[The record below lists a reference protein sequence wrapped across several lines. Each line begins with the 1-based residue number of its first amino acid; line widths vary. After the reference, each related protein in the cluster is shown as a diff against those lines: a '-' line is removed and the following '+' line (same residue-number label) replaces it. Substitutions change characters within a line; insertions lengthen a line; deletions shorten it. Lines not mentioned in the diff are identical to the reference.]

1 MSGNSNWISAD
12 VKNFWTDIAH
22 SDHVLQLYEND
33 GVFLDTLTG
42 FVLDAIHANETVVVI
57 ATHAH
62 LNSLERRLASY
73 GHDVEALIS
82 DHQFIP
88 YNAED
93 ALSEFIINGMP
104 DETLFK
110 KAANKLFAD
119 ARYNQRPVR
128 VFGEGTALLWKAG
141 HQKGAIKLEELWCEF
156 QEQHPHTLF
165 CAYAEDIVNDVNT
178 SNLICNEH
186 TKMISG
192 SEKQI
197 THVLYRK
204 IEHSHAS

>member
-1 MSGNSNWISAD
+1 MSGFCDWVSAD
-12 VKNFWTDIAH
+12 VKDFWTEIAH
-22 SDHVLQLYEND
+22 TDHVLQLYEND
-33 GVFLDTLTG
+33 GVFLDALTG
-42 FVLDAIHANETVVVI
+42 FVLDAIHAHENAVVI

-73 GHDVEALIS
+73 GYDIEALIS

-88 YNAED
+88 HNAED
-93 ALSEFIINGMP
+93 ALSEFIINGLP

-110 KAANKLFAD
+110 KAASRLFAD
-119 ARYNQRPVR
+119 ARYKQRPVR

-141 HQKGAIKLEELWCEF
+141 FKRGAMKLEELWCEF
-156 QEQHPHTLF
+156 QHQHPHSLF
-165 CAYAEDIVNDVNT
+165 CAYSEDMFDDINSSALV
-178 SNLICNEH
+178 CNVH

-197 THVLYRK
+197 TRVLYRK
-204 IEHSHAS
+204 I